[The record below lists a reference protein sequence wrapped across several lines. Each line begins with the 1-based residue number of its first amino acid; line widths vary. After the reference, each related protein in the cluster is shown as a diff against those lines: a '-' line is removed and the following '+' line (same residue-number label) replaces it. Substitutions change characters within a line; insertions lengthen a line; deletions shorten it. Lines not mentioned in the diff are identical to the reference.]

1 MRGAGGVHDDVAGSE
16 GQTESSCRIVVVVV
30 VVVAGSHAEVDLGGA
45 AEDTFSADARPRVT
59 D

>member
-1 MRGAGGVHDDVAGSE
+1 MRGAGGMHDDVAGSE
-16 GQTESSCRIVVVVV
+16 GQTESSWRIVVV

-45 AEDTFSADARPRVT
+45 AEDTLSSDARPRVT

>member
-1 MRGAGGVHDDVAGSE
+1 MRGAGGVHNDVAGSE
-16 GQTESSCRIVVVVV
+16 GQTESSWRIV